1 MNTSETI
8 NEIAAALAKAQAGI
22 QNPAKESENPHF
34 KSRYADLSSGLNA
47 VRPTLAANGIAII
60 QATGMEGDLMMLE
73 TRLVHVSGQWIG
85 SIYPVCRFPTKQQ
98 EAGSALTYARRYALF
113 ALVGIAGED
122 DDGNEASKSDTPAP
136 RQNAPKQMTPRAPV
150 NDVAPQT
157 APAISEKDI
166 ANYKVA
172 FTAALVTVDSM
183 VSLGEFWD
191 EQKANMKK
199 LGVTTQSHELY
210 KWALAEFT
218 ATKAN
223 LEQDEKS
230 AA

>member
-1 MNTSETI
+1 MNTSEAI
-8 NEIAAALAKAQAGI
+8 NEVATALAKAQAEI

-47 VRPTLAANGIAII
+47 VRPSLAANGIAII
-60 QATGMEGDLMMLE
+60 QSTGMEGDIMTLE
-73 TRLVHVSGQWIG
+73 TRLVHTSGQWVG

-122 DDGNEASKSDTPAP
+122 DDGNEASKTETPAL
-136 RQNAPKQMTPRAPV
+136 RQNAPRQVPPAPIA
-150 NDVAPQT
+150 NN

-166 ANYKVA
+166 ANYKVV
-172 FTAALVTVDSM
+172 FTAALVSVDSM

-210 KWALAEFT
+210 KWALAEFL